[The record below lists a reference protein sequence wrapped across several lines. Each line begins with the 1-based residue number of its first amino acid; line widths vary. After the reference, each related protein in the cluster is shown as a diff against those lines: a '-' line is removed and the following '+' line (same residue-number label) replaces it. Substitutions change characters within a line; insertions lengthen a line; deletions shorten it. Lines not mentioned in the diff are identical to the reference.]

1 MAIVTSTRAGAV
13 RQKPFAWSFSRLK
26 NFEVCPKRHWEIDLQ
41 KNFKE
46 PPGQQLDWGNY
57 VHAKAAARCSADRT
71 PLPDDLAAYEPWMQK
86 VLGDTPPE
94 QVFVEQSLALTKD
107 FTPTG
112 NFDNDVWLRVKCD
125 LYKVVEDVALA
136 VDWKTGKI
144 VEDSVQL
151 ALTAA
156 CIFAKHPEVQAVR
169 STYVWLKEDAES
181 SEVFRRSDMPTVWRN
196 IWHRIE
202 AMELAHKTTSYP
214 PTPSGI
220 CMSYCAVKNCPHN
233 GVGSRNAHSRR

>member
-1 MAIVTSTRAGAV
+1 MAVVTSTRTGGAYV
-13 RQKPFAWSFSRLK
+13 KPFTWSFSRMK

-46 PPGQQLDWGNY
+46 PPGQALDWGKV
-57 VHAKAAARCSADRT
+57 VHDGMAARCDKQRLPLSAE
-71 PLPDDLAAYEPWMQK
+71 LAAYEPWAVR
-86 VLGDTPPE
+86 VLGNTPAE
-94 QVFVEQSLALTKD
+94 NVYVEQGLAITKD

-112 NFDNDVWLRVKCD
+112 NFDSDVWLRVKCD
-125 LYKVVEDVALA
+125 LYKIVGDVALA

-144 VEDSVQL
+144 LEDSVQL

-156 CIFAKHPEVQAVR
+156 CIFAKHPEIKAVR

-181 SEVFRRSDMPTVWRN
+181 SETFYREDMPTVWRG

-202 AMELAHKTTSYP
+202 AMEEAHRTTTYP
-214 PTPSGI
+214 AKQSGI
-220 CMSYCAVKNCPHN
+220 CVRFCAVTNCPHN
-233 GVGSRNAHSRR
+233 GRTTR

>member
-1 MAIVTSTRAGAV
+1 MTIVTSTRSGAPRV
-13 RQKPFAWSFSRLK
+13 KPFAWSFSRLK
-26 NFEVCPKRHWEIDLQ
+26 NFEVCPKRHWEIDLE

-46 PPGQQLDWGNY
+46 PPGQALDWGSY
-57 VHAKAAARCSADRT
+57 VHDKLAERCGPSRT
-71 PLPDDLAAYEPWMQK
+71 QLPPDLVSYEPWVLK
-86 VLGDTPPE
+86 VLGTTPDSNIY
-94 QVFVEQSLALTKD
+94 VEQALAMTKN
-107 FTPTG
+107 FTSTG

-125 LYKVVEDVALA
+125 FYKVVGDVALA

-144 VEDSVQL
+144 LEDSVQL

-156 CIFAKHPEVQAVR
+156 CIFAKHPEVKAVR

-181 SEVFRRSDMPTVWRN
+181 SETFFRDDMPTVWRN

-202 AMELAHKTTSYP
+202 AMETAFKHTNYP

-220 CMSYCAVKNCPHN
+220 CVKFCAVKSCPHN
-233 GVGSRNAHSRR
+233 GKGTR